1 MEVKKKLFE
10 VNIMEN
16 KKFVWGLNILAVVL
30 IFPFAFVFGM
40 IGSLLIANGSQYWEL
55 SVSEVWLLF
64 PLYILLIVVH
74 EAIHGIFFKVFCPE
88 NPVKYGFKWKSG
100 MAYATSPGSL
110 YNRMQMLV
118 ISLAPFV
125 VISLGLTMLA
135 GFGMMNTTL
144 YFMLATMH
152 AASCAGDFYYAYL
165 LLVKFAKENIAV
177 EDTET
182 GLIIYQA

>member
-1 MEVKKKLFE
+1 MEAKKKLFE

-16 KKFVWGLNILAVVL
+16 KKFVWGLNILAVEL
-30 IFPFAFVFGM
+30 ILPFAFVFGM
-40 IGSLLIANGSQYWEL
+40 LGSWLIANGSQYSEL
-55 SVSEVWLLF
+55 AVSEVWLLF

-88 NPVKYGFKWKSG
+88 NPVKYGFIWKSA
-100 MAYATSPGSL
+100 MAYATNPGSL

-125 VISLGLTMLA
+125 VISLVLTMVA
-135 GFGMMNTTL
+135 GFGMMNIIL

-152 AASCAGDFYYAYL
+152 AASCAGDLYYTYL
-165 LLVKFAKENIAV
+165 LLVKFVKENIAV
-177 EDTET
+177 EDTEI

>member
-1 MEVKKKLFE
+1 MEVRQKLYE

-16 KKFVWGLNILAVVL
+16 KKFVWGLNILAAVL
-30 IFPFAFVFGM
+30 IFPFAFAFGM
-40 IGSLLIANGSQYWEL
+40 IVSWLIANGSQYSGL
-55 SVSEVWLLF
+55 AVSEVWLLF

-125 VISLGLTMLA
+125 VISLVLTMVA
-135 GFGMMNTTL
+135 GFGMMNIIL

-152 AASCAGDFYYAYL
+152 AASCAGDFYYTYL
-165 LLVKFAKENIAV
+165 LLFKFANGNIAV

>member
-1 MEVKKKLFE
+1 MEAKKKLFE

-16 KKFVWGLNILAVVL
+16 KKFVWGLNILAIVL
-30 IFPFAFVFGM
+30 VFPFALLFGKLAF
-40 IGSLLIANGSQYWEL
+40 SLLANVDQNLPLTLPELWIAT
-55 SVSEVWLLF
+55 VLF
-64 PLYILLIVVH
+64 PILIIVH
-74 EAIHGIFFKVFCPE
+74 EAIHGLFFKIFCPE
-88 NPVKYGFKWKSG
+88 NPVKFGFKWESG

-125 VISLGLTMLA
+125 VISLGLTMVAVFL
-135 GFGMMNTTL
+135 GMDVSL
-144 YFMLATMH
+144 YLILVTMH
-152 AASCAGDFYYAYL
+152 AVACVGDFYYAYL